1 MDKVTWE
8 GAIAVTQSKG
18 EILLE
23 LPPLESGHIME
34 IALPIKASTPFHQVN
49 FTACKTFLFPFF

>member
-49 FTACKTFLFPFF
+49 FIAS